1 MPASDAMPPS
11 SFSLYTR
18 LIKYEIFLSAILIFP
33 FPPPLRFRR
42 VRAAGRPGGGIKKIL
57 PCRDYSG
64 HPAVLPRNL
73 GASLGRLARARGPFS
88 AGELFHRKWCFNL
101 QSLLTRWHKIA
112 AAKKW
117 GCATSPYNLKDARF
131 SIDSEWLLP
140 RALSKQ
146 PLNLAVLSASGNTTP
161 PQKAATIIDSE

>member
-1 MPASDAMPPS
+1 MTASAAMPPS

-18 LIKYEIFLSAILIFP
+18 LIKYEIFLSVILIFP
-33 FPPPLRFRR
+33 SPPCGFGG
-42 VRAAGRPGGGIKKIL
+42 RASKKIL

-73 GASLGRLARARGPFS
+73 GASLGRMARASGPFS
-88 AGELFHRKWCFNL
+88 PGELFHRKWCFNS
-101 QSLLTRWHKIA
+101 QSPLTRWHKIA
-112 AAKKW
+112 GAKKW